1 MRPQGD
7 ASVALP
13 ARRPVVATLTIRN
26 PDGGPDVDKISPC
39 LWFDGQA
46 EEAARFYTSLLP
58 DSRIVSV
65 DRSAADTP
73 SGPEG
78 SVITVEFTLGGRS
91 FIGLN
96 GGPDFKFTEAIS
108 LSIDCDD
115 QAEVDRYWTALID
128 NGGEP
133 SVCGWLKDRFG
144 LSWQV
149 IPRQLPEMLKSSDRA
164 AAKRTM
170 EAMLKMTKIEVA
182 ELERAFAGDAVPVG

>member
-1 MRPQGD
+1 M
-7 ASVALP
+7 
-13 ARRPVVATLTIRN
+13 
-26 PDGGPDVDKISPC
+26 DKISPC

-46 EEAARFYTSLLP
+46 EEAARFYTSLFP

-73 SGPEG
+73 SGAEG
-78 SVITVEFTLGGRS
+78 TVLTVEFTLGGRS

-96 GGPDFKFTEAIS
+96 GGDDFKFSEAIS
-108 LSIDCDD
+108 MSIDCDD
-115 QAEVDRYWTALID
+115 QAEVDRFWDALIED
-128 NGGEP
+128 GGEP

-149 IPRQLPEMLKSSDRA
+149 IPRQLPEMLKSADRA

-170 EAMLKMTKIEVA
+170 EAMLKMTKIDVA
-182 ELERAFAGDAVPVG
+182 ELERAFAGDALPIG